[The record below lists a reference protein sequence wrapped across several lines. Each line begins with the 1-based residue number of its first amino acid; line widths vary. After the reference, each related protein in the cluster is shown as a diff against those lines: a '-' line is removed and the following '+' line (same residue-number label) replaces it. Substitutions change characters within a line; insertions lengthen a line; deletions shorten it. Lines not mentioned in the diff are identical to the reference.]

1 MNRVTFLKD
10 EILGIFERILTQY
23 KQGLAVRAK
32 RGQAF
37 RPWGFTC
44 SLVSLTIYFASR
56 FDFSVGSQV
65 LIRCDLNVPLDGKKI
80 TDDTRIRASVET
92 IKYLVGKGARV
103 AVSRPRFPCNLLAR
117 YMNVITGML

>member
-1 MNRVTFLKD
+1 ML
-10 EILGIFERILTQY
+10 
-23 KQGLAVRAK
+23 
-32 RGQAF
+32 
-37 RPWGFTC
+37 
-44 SLVSLTIYFASR
+44 FALR

-103 AVSRPRFPCNLLAR
+103 AVSRPHFPRKVLAR
-117 YMNVITGML
+117 TNVDYTPQQMTQYNYCVPRTLRW